1 MNRLLF
7 AIVLLAFSGHG
18 VAEVVTVE
26 YRGTIMTVDPV
37 LAAGPFTAGQVI
49 SGSYTYDTDPI
60 ANPDTSAASN
70 VGRYA
75 IASVSSIRIDAVDYP
90 AAPSFFGITIF
101 DNAGVDG
108 WDATFNATPP
118 FPVIGTYQS
127 NTMFVSLRDS
137 DGSAFSGDVLPASP
151 PPLGNFT
158 SRRLAIQYAGPGGVA
173 FVEALVELH
182 AKAAGSVVTLPFS
195 GPVSAIFTDTGAGQ
209 YAGVTIG
216 DEFSGDFRIGAD
228 DSGSGFEPPDTYTF
242 PASTYYG
249 TLTRNSLTAS
259 TEGSVDPMQVRF
271 SNDIVASQ
279 DILDLLD
286 ERLGVNLPP
295 GTLVDLAELETT
307 ITEGNRRIEFGVSFI
322 SLDLTMITDGSYQ
335 PFPTLDAAD
344 AAVYFVVEELGDV
357 EVLNLLGDIT
367 AFGTATPPAP
377 ASIPALPGL
386 LWLMLC
392 GALLGAGIGAS
403 RGKPH

>member
-1 MNRLLF
+1 
-7 AIVLLAFSGHG
+7 
-18 VAEVVTVE
+18 
-26 YRGTIMTVDPV
+26 
-37 LAAGPFTAGQVI
+37 
-49 SGSYTYDTDPI
+49 
-60 ANPDTSAASN
+60 
-70 VGRYA
+70 
-75 IASVSSIRIDAVDYP
+75 
-90 AAPSFFGITIF
+90 
-101 DNAGVDG
+101 
-108 WDATFNATPP
+108 
-118 FPVIGTYQS
+118 
-127 NTMFVSLRDS
+127 
-137 DGSAFSGDVLPASP
+137 
-151 PPLGNFT
+151 
-158 SRRLAIQYAGPGGVA
+158 
-173 FVEALVELH
+173 
-182 AKAAGSVVTLPFS
+182 
-195 GPVSAIFTDTGAGQ
+195 
-209 YAGVTIG
+209 
-216 DEFSGDFRIGAD
+216 
-228 DSGSGFEPPDTYTF
+228 TYTF